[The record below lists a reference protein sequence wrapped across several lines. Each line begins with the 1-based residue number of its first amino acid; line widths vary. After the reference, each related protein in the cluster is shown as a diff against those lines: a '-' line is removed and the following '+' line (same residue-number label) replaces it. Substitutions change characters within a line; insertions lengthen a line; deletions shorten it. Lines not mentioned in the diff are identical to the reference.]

1 MSREPSGASADEDPN
16 GYLRRAAALWDF
28 GRAEE
33 AAAEL
38 RRGVAAFPDSAAL
51 WSELGWTE
59 YRCSHPE
66 EGRSAAERALALH
79 PDGVRAHLTLAAL
92 ELRDEQ
98 PRLARPHI
106 DRALALAPEMPAA
119 HLFSAWAL
127 RAEPR
132 GDVSH
137 REPVRAHVHRAVA
150 LAPHD
155 AGVYAAAAQMLG
167 GIADKGE
174 LSHLVAQGLAI
185 DPEHEDLLLLASDVH
200 TRTDAQAMRVLSG
213 VLAQNPQQREAAFAM
228 TSAVW
233 ERTRLV
239 AALAAW
245 LLVAIAVPPAVF
257 ALLGAI
263 CVNLF
268 QLLVGTTRS
277 APRGFLRQTWSRPP
291 WARAGVVLVFVGA
304 AWPVLMGALLAS
316 GALGLLPVP
325 LLALLA
331 GELIVVAAAET
342 DAARTLDGA
351 GDAARQFAEHRLRA
365 ARRGWWRIGLGAG
378 CALLAAVFAALL
390 GAGDAT
396 GRFWPLLGVIALV
409 LAAPP
414 AFALLLRRR
423 QLGAAVSGEA
433 TGARAPMRFAIA
445 SAAVSVALAVVMAC
459 VPPAPS
465 ERSGIPDPDPS
476 PTRPEQ
482 PIIPTAP
489 APTPTPIE
497 LPDLQW
503 DPPEIP
509 DLDGQ

>member
-1 MSREPSGASADEDPN
+1 MSREPSGSSADEDPN

-59 YRCSHPE
+59 YRCSHSE

-79 PDGVRAHLTLAAL
+79 PDDVRAHLTLAAL

-106 DRALALAPEMPAA
+106 DRALALAPEVPAA
-119 HLFSAWAL
+119 HLFAAWAL

-137 REPVRAHVHRAVA
+137 REPIRAHVHRAVA

-257 ALLGAI
+257 AVIGAI

-291 WARAGVVLVFVGA
+291 WARAGVVLVLVGA
-304 AWPVLMGALLAS
+304 AWPVLMGALLGT

-325 LLALLA
+325 LLA
-331 GELIVVAAAET
+331 
-342 DAARTLDGA
+342 
-351 GDAARQFAEHRLRA
+351 
-365 ARRGWWRIGLGAG
+365 
-378 CALLAAVFAALL
+378 ALFVALL

-414 AFALLLRRR
+414 AFSLLLRQR

-433 TGARAPMRFAIA
+433 AGARAPMRFAIA
-445 SAAVSVALAVVMAC
+445 AAAASVALAVVMAC
-459 VPPAPS
+459 APPVPS
-465 ERSGIPDPDPS
+465 ERIPDPEPS

-497 LPDLQW
+497 LPELQW
-503 DPPEIP
+503 DLPEIP

>member
-1 MSREPSGASADEDPN
+1 
-16 GYLRRAAALWDF
+16 
-28 GRAEE
+28 
-33 AAAEL
+33 
-38 RRGVAAFPDSAAL
+38 
-51 WSELGWTE
+51 
-59 YRCSHPE
+59 
-66 EGRSAAERALALH
+66 
-79 PDGVRAHLTLAAL
+79 
-92 ELRDEQ
+92 
-98 PRLARPHI
+98 
-106 DRALALAPEMPAA
+106 
-119 HLFSAWAL
+119 
-127 RAEPR
+127 
-132 GDVSH
+132 
-137 REPVRAHVHRAVA
+137 
-150 LAPHD
+150 
-155 AGVYAAAAQMLG
+155 
-167 GIADKGE
+167 
-174 LSHLVAQGLAI
+174 
-185 DPEHEDLLLLASDVH
+185 
-200 TRTDAQAMRVLSG
+200 
-213 VLAQNPQQREAAFAM
+213 
-228 TSAVW
+228 
-233 ERTRLV
+233 
-239 AALAAW
+239 
-245 LLVAIAVPPAVF
+245 
-257 ALLGAI
+257 
-263 CVNLF
+263 
-268 QLLVGTTRS
+268 
-277 APRGFLRQTWSRPP
+277 
-291 WARAGVVLVFVGA
+291 VVLVFVGA